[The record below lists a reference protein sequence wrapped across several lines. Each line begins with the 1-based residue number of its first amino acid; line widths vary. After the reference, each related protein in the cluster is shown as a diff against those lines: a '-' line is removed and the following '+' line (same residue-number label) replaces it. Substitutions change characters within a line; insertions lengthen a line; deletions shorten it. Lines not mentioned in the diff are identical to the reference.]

1 MSYQPPPPP
10 PPPGGPPGAPGGP
23 PGYNY
28 YQPQYTGYGP
38 PPAPMAPMP
47 HPARRGGNA
56 IIGIFIG
63 ALVGVAV
70 LVGIIVF
77 ASQPPPPDTCPDGVL
92 CPPPPPPTIPTGGS
106 PRPTGTTTGSL
117 PTPVPTAQGT
127 TPGPGQSPQP
137 TPASNAAPFVGGKV
151 WRSQTLGYSFEYDD
165 TLWTLGKEDDAFA
178 QLLLGPVEV
187 DVVGYPSSTSVDEA
201 LQQTLQN
208 VDTFV
213 IGRAPNTRPYD
224 ALLGPSIGYVNGKGG
239 VFSGTFKNAD
249 GTPGDT
255 AGIAL
260 MAATQGKATVVF
272 LVLVENPDNDF
283 GSGTLNHA
291 ARVEVDKFVKTF
303 LWEGG
308 G

>member
-1 MSYQPPPPP
+1 
-10 PPPGGPPGAPGGP
+10 
-23 PGYNY
+23 
-28 YQPQYTGYGP
+28 
-38 PPAPMAPMP
+38 MAPMP
-47 HPARRGGNA
+47 HPTRRGGNA

-70 LVGIIVF
+70 LVGIILL

-106 PRPTGTTTGSL
+106 PRPTGTTTGS
-117 PTPVPTAQGT
+117 TPVPTAQGT

-137 TPASNAAPFVGGKV
+137 TPASNAAPFVAGKV

-165 TLWTLGKEDDAFA
+165 SLWTLGQQDAAFA

-249 GTPGDT
+249 GTPGDS

-272 LVLVENPDNDF
+272 LVLVENPDKDF

-291 ARVEVDKFVKTF
+291 ARSEVDEMVKTF